1 MKSLYSGVFSISVL
15 RTRFA
20 HGPLRSRSGVG
31 AAILSPFCPPDYCP
45 LLHCMF
51 LNTRCIGVFFL
62 SFLLPKASQ
71 TLEGLY
77 VGFAK
82 TGDIRAANLIMIV
95 EGVGLCPEGK

>member
-1 MKSLYSGVFSISVL
+1 
-15 RTRFA
+15 
-20 HGPLRSRSGVG
+20 
-31 AAILSPFCPPDYCP
+31 
-45 LLHCMF
+45 MF